1 MLQGFANIINIK
13 IRQMLNLEKLS
24 ERYQGQLGDIQWG
37 AKQWYVIES
46 DEPIMLNR
54 TSSKFICNEEGLAE
68 EFRWISDDSLES
80 TKKTYRLPLSAYYPH
95 PWYPNKEIKAFMTVS
110 RVPGHDIGDDIEIF
124 ANCLIS
130 NSLTLTVQECLQM
143 PEFFMPVYK

>member
-1 MLQGFANIINIK
+1 
-13 IRQMLNLEKLS
+13 MLNVEKLS

-37 AKQWYVIES
+37 AKQLYVIES
-46 DEPIMLNR
+46 DEPVSLNR
-54 TSSKFICNEEGLAE
+54 TRAKFITNDEGLAE
-68 EFRWISDDSLES
+68 EFSWIGDSNK
-80 TKKTYRLPLSAYYPH
+80 TAKKTYRLPLSEYYPH
-95 PWYPNKEIKAFMTVS
+95 PWYPHKEIKAFMTVS

>member
-1 MLQGFANIINIK
+1 MLQGFKIINNIK
-13 IRQMLNLEKLS
+13 IRQMLNVEKLS

-46 DEPIMLNR
+46 DEPVMLNR
-54 TSSKFICNEEGLAE
+54 TRAKFITNDEGLAE
-68 EFRWISDDSLES
+68 EFRWIGDDSLETS
-80 TKKTYRLPLSAYYPH
+80 KKTYRLPLSAYYPH
-95 PWYPNKEIKAFMTVS
+95 PWYPNKEIVS
-110 RVPGHDIGDDIEIF
+110 FEIVRLLPGHDIGDYIEIF